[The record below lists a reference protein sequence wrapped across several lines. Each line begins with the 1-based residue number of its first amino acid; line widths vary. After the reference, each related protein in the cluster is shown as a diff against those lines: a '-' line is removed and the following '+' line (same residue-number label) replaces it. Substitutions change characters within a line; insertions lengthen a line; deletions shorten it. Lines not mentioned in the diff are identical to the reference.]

1 MKLNKGIQRRTI
13 VYFTVTTLLMI
24 LATTMITVDL
34 PRALNNRNWRN
45 APGNVTIGTVTTH
58 WQHFSINPA
67 NNDERHAITL
77 ARDENGEATVKGMP
91 MELFVYGVGE
101 DFQFPEH
108 YGFTVSKIMRLTSY
122 CLNLILLIGF
132 IGILVCT
139 IRGFRNG
146 IYFSR
151 LQVVLL
157 RWLALLTFLV
167 YMANELCLKFHMM
180 GIGELYGKT
189 SDIKL
194 YTLVQIEMK
203 EIIIP
208 FLLLLFAEIIN
219 IAMHLNKEESM
230 TI

>member
-1 MKLNKGIQRRTI
+1 
-13 VYFTVTTLLMI
+13 
-24 LATTMITVDL
+24 
-34 PRALNNRNWRN
+34 
-45 APGNVTIGTVTTH
+45 
-58 WQHFSINPA
+58 
-67 NNDERHAITL
+67 
-77 ARDENGEATVKGMP
+77 
-91 MELFVYGVGE
+91 
-101 DFQFPEH
+101 
-108 YGFTVSKIMRLTSY
+108 MRLTSY

-167 YMANELCLKFHMM
+167 YMANELCLKFHML

-194 YTLVQIEMK
+194 YTVVQIEMK